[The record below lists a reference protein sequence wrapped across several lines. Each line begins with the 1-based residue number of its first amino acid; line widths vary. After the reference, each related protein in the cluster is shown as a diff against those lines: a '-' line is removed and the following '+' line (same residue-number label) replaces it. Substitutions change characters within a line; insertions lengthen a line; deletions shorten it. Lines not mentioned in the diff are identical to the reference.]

1 MAGKNG
7 VTELPKKPPN
17 EAARL
22 REVYSLGDMGT
33 RPEERFDRVTRL
45 AQRLFNVPIAA
56 VTLIDE
62 DSVWFL
68 SRQGLELEMTPRRFS
83 FCSETILGHT
93 TLHVADATEDLRF
106 SYGQMVKSAPHI
118 RFYAGHPIR
127 GPLGTNL
134 GTLCI
139 MGDERRD
146 LSASEGDSLRDLA
159 EIIEQEIAS
168 HHLESMDVLTGLSNR
183 HGFELLAS
191 KALAASRRRNMPATL
206 LYIGL
211 EEFTPRDEMS
221 SSDDIDETLR
231 EFARLLDHEFRE
243 SDIVARIGANEF
255 AVLLGDTDNS
265 EIASKRF
272 LHSLRERNEVFADS
286 FEIRAFIGASF
297 FDPRSEDTIDSLLNR
312 ADVLMNDL
320 RDNN

>member
-1 MAGKNG
+1 M
-7 VTELPKKPPN
+7 PKKPPN

-83 FCSETILGHT
+83 FCNEAILGHT
-93 TLHVADATEDLRF
+93 TLHVTDATQDLRF
-106 SYGQMVKSAPHI
+106 SYGPMVKTSPHV

-139 MGDERRD
+139 MGSEPRE

-168 HHLESMDVLTGLSNR
+168 HHLESMDILTGLSNR

-211 EEFTPRDEMS
+211 DEFKASGSALT
-221 SSDDIDETLR
+221 SDDNDQTLR
-231 EFARLLDHEFRE
+231 DFARLLDHEFRE
-243 SDIVARIGANEF
+243 SDIVARIGASEF
-255 AVLLGDTDNS
+255 AVLLGDSDNA
-265 EIASKRF
+265 EIASTRL
-272 LHSLRERNEVFADS
+272 LHTIRERNEISADS
-286 FEIRAFIGASF
+286 IQITAYVGASF
-297 FDPRSEDTIDSLLNR
+297 FDPRSEDTFESLLNR
-312 ADVLMNDL
+312 ADVSMNEL
-320 RDNN
+320 RYEE